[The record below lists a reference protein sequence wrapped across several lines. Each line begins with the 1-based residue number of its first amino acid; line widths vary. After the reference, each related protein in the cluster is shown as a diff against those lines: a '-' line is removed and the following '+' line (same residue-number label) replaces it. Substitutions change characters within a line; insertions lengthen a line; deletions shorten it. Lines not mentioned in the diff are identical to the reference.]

1 MPKCY
6 MFSAC
11 YYILNFQ
18 NAEVLHVL
26 SIHGSLKMSNK
37 YNNVINY
44 CNYLGVDIKSLC
56 YFMQI

>member
-1 MPKCY
+1 

-18 NAEVLHVL
+18 NAEVFHVL
-26 SIHGSLKMSNK
+26 SIHGNLKMSNK